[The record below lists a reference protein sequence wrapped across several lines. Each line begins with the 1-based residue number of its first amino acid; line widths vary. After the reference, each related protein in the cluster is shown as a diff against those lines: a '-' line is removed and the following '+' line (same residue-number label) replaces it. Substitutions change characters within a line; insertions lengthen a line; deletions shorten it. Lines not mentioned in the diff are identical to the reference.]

1 MGCRS
6 IAYYNITWF
15 LKSIMLIPMMIYH
28 LCSTL
33 SESFSN
39 PILKW
44 CAIPLFIL
52 LLIWLSES
60 CIILFYVDKRR
71 IKIYNGI
78 VEKTIDYNEGIV
90 SAEKLLKLPISRVSC
105 LEVLFLLASIELRR
119 LDFEKAKERYK
130 KLQEVNEYYKGGVY
144 FALICDYYF
153 LLISIYENND
163 VHMSVDRFLNKYNE
177 VNNQYLIPFVNTV
190 IHFSERNYELFVND
204 ICKQNKNNDFLEELI
219 KKYS

>member
-1 MGCRS
+1 
-6 IAYYNITWF
+6 
-15 LKSIMLIPMMIYH
+15 MLIPMMIYH
-28 LCSTL
+28 FCSTL

-52 LLIWLSES
+52 LLLWLSES
-60 CIILFYVDKRR
+60 FIILFYVDKRR

-78 VEKTIDYNEGIV
+78 IEKKIGYNEGIESV
-90 SAEKLLKLPISRVSC
+90 EKLLKLPISRVSC
-105 LEVLFLLASIELRR
+105 LEILFILSAIELRR
-119 LDFEKAKERYK
+119 LDFEKTKERLR
-130 KLQEVNEYYKGGVY
+130 KLQKVNEYYKGGVY
-144 FALICDYYF
+144 FALLSDYYL

-190 IHFSERNYELFVND
+190 IHFSERNYELFVSD